1 MVSMPRMVHELPL
14 DDHFTQ
20 HDGKLFL
27 VFPLFQN
34 ELEPPLPLP
43 PLPPVTK
50 SLVHAVRPHPSRATR
65 SSLQDRHKRDVVGY
79 APTQPWPRERQC
91 GQARVEFAL
100 NFTLMMFVL
109 AAVSSSPS

>member
-1 MVSMPRMVHELPL
+1 MMSVPRMVHELPP

-34 ELEPPLPLP
+34 EPELPLRLP
-43 PLPPVTK
+43 PLPPLTK
-50 SLVHAVRPHPSRATR
+50 SLVHAVRARPSRATR
-65 SSLQDRHKRDVVGY
+65 YSLQDRYKRDVVRH
-79 APTQPWPRERQC
+79 APTQPRPWESQR
-91 GQARVEFAL
+91 GQALVVFAL
-100 NFTLMMFVL
+100 IFTLMMFVL